1 MLRIAEQ
8 QAAFLFRVGTFFRAT
23 CLVISS
29 NLFRVLESLVRRLRQ
44 LCSVLNLVGRSCPCW
59 NFFGARCKAVS

>member
-8 QAAFLFRVGTFFRAT
+8 QATFRFGVGTFFRAT
-23 CLVISS
+23 CLVISAR
-29 NLFRVLESLVRRLRQ
+29 LVRVLAAYVRRLRQ

-59 NFFGARCKAVS
+59 NSFGARCKAVS